1 MRAVCWSVI
10 EPNIGKRSGST
21 VWKFAVTLTRTWES
35 GTHGL
40 GLHETVADQLIGGW
54 PAGPSR
60 AVNLAVAFDC
70 TEPGAD
76 TTPTRT
82 ASRAAV
88 VSRFRVNQAR
98 LSSTLTNSTNSR
110 IGRIRTNSRLATP
123 PRSRGRLWLVLLC
136 RGRAGAS
143 RS

>member
-1 MRAVCWSVI
+1 MLAVCWSVI

-54 PAGPSR
+54 AAGPRRGGHLAPAFGCTAPR
-60 AVNLAVAFDC
+60 AATA
-70 TEPGAD
+70 
-76 TTPTRT
+76 PTRT

-110 IGRIRTNSRLATP
+110 IGRIR
-123 PRSRGRLWLVLLC
+123 
-136 RGRAGAS
+136 
-143 RS
+143 